1 MDLGCLPNVFLA
13 KVTHY
18 ASLYILL
25 PNLVRNLKQH
35 EGTPSVSIQEYAVLY
50 EIFIQSAL
58 HYQDMTA
65 ACLPATYSSKLFQ
78 AGSGQSHQ
86 MRKLME
92 LIPSEYVER
101 LLGDFNGWGI
111 RHHFLLQWRGIKAL
125 TVHDPSNATEQEYFL
140 RQDHVFNAN
149 MFSTPGDDVFVDV
162 ALELSVKEGAV
173 MWCSDSHAVALQRL
187 LQMHQTEANKW
198 TRFGYY
204 NYKWDTCAYLTSV
217 IGCHII
223 THTTLLGQFNATFA
237 QMYTTDK
244 CLIYDMWVSNNA
256 KFVTAVN
263 LMKKSKYTYNEFLGK
278 LYGVF
283 ADAAWHND
291 VHTWIEAQVPL
302 ANVEDVFTDVS
313 VASFLD
319 LVYCVP

>member
-1 MDLGCLPNVFLA
+1 
-13 KVTHY
+13 
-18 ASLYILL
+18 
-25 PNLVRNLKQH
+25 
-35 EGTPSVSIQEYAVLY
+35 
-50 EIFIQSAL
+50 
-58 HYQDMTA
+58 
-65 ACLPATYSSKLFQ
+65 
-78 AGSGQSHQ
+78 
-86 MRKLME
+86 
-92 LIPSEYVER
+92 
-101 LLGDFNGWGI
+101 
-111 RHHFLLQWRGIKAL
+111 
-125 TVHDPSNATEQEYFL
+125 
-140 RQDHVFNAN
+140 

-173 MWCSDSHAVALQRL
+173 MWHSDGHAVALQRL

-204 NYKWDTCAYLTSV
+204 NYKRDTCAHLTSV
-217 IGCHII
+217 AGCHIT
-223 THTTLLGQFNATFA
+223 THTTPLGQFNATFV

-244 CLIYDMWVSNNA
+244 CLTYDMRASNNA

-291 VHTWIEAQVPL
+291 VHARIEARVPL
-302 ANVEDVFTDVS
+302 ANAEDVFADVP

-319 LVYCVP
+319 LVYCVPRQDWW

>member
-1 MDLGCLPNVFLA
+1 
-13 KVTHY
+13 
-18 ASLYILL
+18 
-25 PNLVRNLKQH
+25 
-35 EGTPSVSIQEYAVLY
+35 
-50 EIFIQSAL
+50 
-58 HYQDMTA
+58 MTA
-65 ACLPATYSSKLFQ
+65 ARLPATYSSKLFQ
-78 AGSGQSHQ
+78 AGSEQSHQ
-86 MRKLME
+86 TRKLTE

-101 LLGDFNGWGI
+101 LLGDFSERLERHSDGWGI
-111 RHHFLLQWRGIKAL
+111 GHHFLLQWQGIKAL
-125 TVHDPSNATEQEYFL
+125 TVHDPSNATEREYFL
-140 RQDHVFNAN
+140 RQDHVFNAD

-173 MWCSDSHAVALQRL
+173 MWHSDGHAVALQRL

-198 TRFGYY
+198 TRFSYY
-204 NYKWDTCAYLTSV
+204 NYKRDTCAHLTSV
-217 IGCHII
+217 TGCHIT
-223 THTTLLGQFNATFA
+223 THTTPLRQFNATFV

-244 CLIYDMWVSNNA
+244 CLTYDMRASNNA

-291 VHTWIEAQVPL
+291 VHARIEARVPL
-302 ANVEDVFTDVS
+302 ANAEDVFADVP

-319 LVYCVP
+319 LMYCVP